1 MVKLW
6 WLGLVLLVAGL
17 VFVPTSYFAIIF
29 NEYPQ
34 PVNLALF
41 ASWVLGV
48 VAVPVGFVILVYC
61 ALRRSP
67 SASAQGDKAQ
77 PGTLTGLYL
86 ILAGLLV
93 VPMCYFA
100 IVLSDLPRVADAVLM
115 VVGGIFWLAVP
126 AGIWLFVSAARHHDA
141 STEVNLAAPSAEAPP
156 APTPQADLLAM
167 LEGLRSAGVI
177 TQAEYD
183 AKREQLAQSGTS

>member
-1 MVKLW
+1 VVKLW
-6 WLGLVLLVAGL
+6 WLGLVLLVGGL

-67 SASAQGDKAQ
+67 SVPAQGDKAQ
-77 PGTLTGLYL
+77 SGTLTGLYL

-100 IVLSDLPRVADAVLM
+100 IVLSDLPRALDFVLL
-115 VVGGIFWLAVP
+115 VVGGLFWLAVP
-126 AGIWLFVSAARHHDA
+126 VGIWLFVTSARHHDA
-141 STEVNLAAPSAEAPP
+141 NHESNRGAPAAAVPVVSGSA
-156 APTPQADLLAM
+156 ADLLAM
-167 LEGLRSAGVI
+167 LDVLRSAGVL

-183 AKREQLAQSGTS
+183 EKRRRLAQSGAA